1 VIIDNLSQMFENELE
16 HHPEARLL
24 DFYKLFMQACLG
36 PGHIIKDYES
46 VKHYL
51 IKEVEN
57 CHKYVSMFKRD
68 SSPSYLCHLKDE
80 HKKYCTNH
88 IECPCLIL
96 KCDAFVPIARYS
108 LQLIIDG
115 IIPLDDYYQAFIKS
129 FEETE
134 YLSEDTLVDIWH
146 TKALPMLKEN
156 VNITFFKE
164 DLQYINELF
173 SKKQYLVSHT
183 DTYREKY
190 KPSYRLINKNYMQEY
205 EDRIKSCYFTS
216 TPV

>member
-1 VIIDNLSQMFENELE
+1 MDNLSQMFENELE

-24 DFYKLFMQACLG
+24 DLYKLFMQACLG

-51 IKEVEN
+51 MKEVDRN
-57 CHKYVSMFKRD
+57 QHYVSMFKKD
-68 SSPSYLCHLKDE
+68 SSHDYLCNLKDE
-80 HKKYCTNH
+80 YKKESLNH

-96 KCDAFVPIARYS
+96 ECDAFIPIARYS

-115 IIPLDDYYQAFIKS
+115 IITLDDYYQAFIKS

-134 YLSEDTLVDIWH
+134 YLSEETFVDNWY
-146 TKALPMLKEN
+146 TKALPMLK
-156 VNITFFKE
+156 VYDNIAFFKE

-173 SKKQYLVSHT
+173 SKKQYLVSHS
-183 DTYREKY
+183 DTYRVKY
-190 KPSYRLINKNYMQEY
+190 KPSYRLINMIYMQVY
-205 EDRIKSCYFTS
+205 EDKIKSRYFIP